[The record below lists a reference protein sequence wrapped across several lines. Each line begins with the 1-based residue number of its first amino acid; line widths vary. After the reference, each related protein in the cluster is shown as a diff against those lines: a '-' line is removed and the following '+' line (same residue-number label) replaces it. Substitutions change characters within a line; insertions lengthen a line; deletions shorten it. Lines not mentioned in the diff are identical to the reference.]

1 MSTYVYKRMSIDDVV
16 PGMILGKMLVTQ
28 DGKNFLNEGA
38 VLTLRVIQ
46 TLQTWGFRSV
56 DIREEVR
63 DIEESNRQQLS
74 FSEPTGMEPVDEQTV
89 VVAAAEPLAP
99 PPPEEPELDPLAV
112 PPEDGAA
119 PSVIAPPTAD
129 VTPAPPPAAPEGAP
143 QPAPQPIF

>member
-46 TLQTWGFRSV
+46 TLQMWGFRSV

-63 DIEESNRQQLS
+63 DATESNRQQLS
-74 FSEPTGMEPVDEQTV
+74 FSEPTTMEPVDEQP
-89 VVAAAEPLAP
+89 VAAAPAEPMAP
-99 PPPEEPELDPLAV
+99 MA
-112 PPEDGAA
+112 
-119 PSVIAPPTAD
+119 
-129 VTPAPPPAAPEGAP
+129 PAATSR
-143 QPAPQPIF
+143 